1 MTTYA
6 IPIQSTTAASGKISI
21 NAGAS
26 GSGGT
31 SGPIYTTGST
41 WTNSGGSGKVLIAG
55 DCEFQGNISW
65 HGRDL
70 REWLASIET
79 RLGMLQPNPK
89 LEAEW
94 SELAELR
101 MRYVE
106 LEKQLLEKQQVFDI
120 LKKPLD

>member
-1 MTTYA
+1 MTTYT
-6 IPIQSTTAASGKISI
+6 IPIQSTTAASGKITI
-21 NAGAS
+21 N
-26 GSGGT
+26 SGGT
-31 SGPIYTTGST
+31 GGGGTHGPIYTTGST
-41 WTNSGGSGKVLIAG
+41 WTNSVGSGKVLIAG

-70 REWLASIET
+70 REWLESIET

-94 SELAELR
+94 SELAEIR
-101 MRYVE
+101 RQYVE
-106 LEKQLLEKQQVFDI
+106 LEQKLLEKQQVFDI